1 VSCVVMNEV
10 GHVRAGHRADSPS
23 SATLMPRSVAAG
35 VIAARGPLGV
45 AALGDQARKTYSYR
59 PILIK
64 WLGLEEGTGSV
75 RGYFGH

>member
-1 VSCVVMNEV
+1 MVVNEA
-10 GHVRAGHRADSPS
+10 GQVRAGHRADSPS
-23 SATLMPRSVAAG
+23 GATLMPRSVVAG
-35 VIAARGPLGV
+35 VIAARGALGV

-64 WLGLEEGTGSV
+64 WIGLEEGTSSV